1 MYQHRPRRILR
12 AIVVISVL
20 LAPASALAQTPADN
34 TKVNTRDRAKGAVT
48 ADQQKENA
56 SDRELTQKIR
66 RALMQDKTLS
76 SYAHNVKVIAQ
87 RGQVT
92 LKGPVRTEDEKRT
105 VETKAAKVA
114 GAEHVINE
122 MSVAP
127 VKARSD
133 RADSSTPSPFVFES
147 SIQGASHDR
156 KKDRRVWHLSQC

>member
-1 MYQHRPRRILR
+1 MYQHRRRRILR

-20 LAPASALAQTPADN
+20 LAPASALAQTPAHN

-76 SYAHNVKVIAQ
+76 SYAHNVKIVAQ
-87 RGQVT
+87 GGQVR
-92 LKGPVRTEDEKRT
+92 LKGPVRTEEEKRT
-105 VETKAAKVA
+105 VETKAAEVA
-114 GAEHVINE
+114 GAGHVINQ

-127 VKARSD
+127 VKGAKRS
-133 RADSSTPSPFVFES
+133 R
-147 SIQGASHDR
+147 
-156 KKDRRVWHLSQC
+156 

>member
-1 MYQHRPRRILR
+1 MYQHRSRQILC

-56 SDRELTQKIR
+56 SDWELTQKIR
-66 RALMQDKTLS
+66 RALIQDKTLS

-87 RGQVT
+87 GGQVT
-92 LKGPVRTEDEKRT
+92 LKGPVRTEEEKKT
-105 VETKAAKVA
+105 VETKAAEVA
-114 GAEHVINE
+114 GAGHVTNQ

-127 VKARSD
+127 AKGAKRS
-133 RADSSTPSPFVFES
+133 R
-147 SIQGASHDR
+147 
-156 KKDRRVWHLSQC
+156 